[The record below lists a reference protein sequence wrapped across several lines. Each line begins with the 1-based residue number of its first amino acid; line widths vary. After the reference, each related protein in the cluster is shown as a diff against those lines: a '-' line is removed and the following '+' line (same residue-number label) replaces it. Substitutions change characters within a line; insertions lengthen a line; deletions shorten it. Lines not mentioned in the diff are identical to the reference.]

1 MPLSAQMH
9 CTPKKT
15 IEAIIESGNHY
26 VAQVKGNQKTLLEE
40 VKNIIVSQIP
50 LSTYELQQKGHGR
63 DMTWQVSVFDAS
75 QSGKT
80 AEWKNLKGVILV
92 RRERTQGQK
101 SVKKEAYF
109 ISDLALQSEEFHQG
123 IRGHWGIENRLHW
136 VKDVIHKED
145 SNGIKRENAP
155 LNRAVLSTIAINIHR
170 KNGQQSI
177 TYGQIKFGAN
187 VKELFKLIR
196 T

>member
-40 VKNIIVSQIP
+40 IKSIVSSQNPI
-50 LSTYELQQKGHGR
+50 STYQLHQKGHGR
-63 DMTWQVSVFDAS
+63 DMTWRVSVFDAS
-75 QSGKT
+75 HSSKT
-80 AEWKNLKGVILV
+80 AEWKNLKRVILV
-92 RRERTQGQK
+92 ERERTQGQK
-101 SVKKEAYF
+101 SIRKDAFF

-145 SNGIKRENAP
+145 SNRIKKENAP
-155 LNRAVLSTIAINIHR
+155 LNRAVLSTMAINIHR
-170 KNGQQSI
+170 KNGHQSI

-187 VKELFKLIR
+187 VKELFNLIR

>member
-1 MPLSAQMH
+1 MH

-15 IEAIIESGNHY
+15 IEAIVESGNHY

-40 VKNIIVSQIP
+40 VKRVARSQIP
-50 LSTYELQQKGHGR
+50 LSTYHLEQKGHGR

-75 QSGKT
+75 NSGKT
-80 AEWKNLKGVILV
+80 AEWKNLKRVILV
-92 RRERTQGQK
+92 KRERTQKQK
-101 SVKKEAYF
+101 SIKKDAFF

-136 VKDVIHKED
+136 VKDVVHKED
-145 SNGIKRENAP
+145 SNRIKKENAP

-170 KNGQQSI
+170 KNGHQSI
-177 TYGQIKFGAN
+177 TYGQIKFGAK
-187 VKELFKLIR
+187 VKELFNLIR